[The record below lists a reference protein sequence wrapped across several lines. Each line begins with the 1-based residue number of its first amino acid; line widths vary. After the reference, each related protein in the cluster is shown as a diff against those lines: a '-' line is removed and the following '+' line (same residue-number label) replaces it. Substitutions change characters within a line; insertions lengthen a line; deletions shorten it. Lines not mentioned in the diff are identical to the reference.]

1 MDDILKYPTFNILK
15 NYIVN
20 DPICDWFEL
29 NNQTYEKDKITH
41 YVTFIKREASIY
53 KNKILRKIKELSQ
66 INVPLNPTFNQTKEL
81 IYNNS
86 QLILQGVLLNKNNIY
101 VSCDIII
108 TYGLFKKLF
117 PKISNIPLHLYCKT
131 DTDYLLI
138 DLCYNTFHF
147 KIDLKE
153 IQNESYIF
161 YRKCHIY
168 AFYEVFYE
176 LTDNK
181 AIPLLMGKEYYY
193 KNTLLPK
200 KEFIAKVTVDEKIK
214 RIYKN
219 SIKWITYLKK
229 NHNLL
234 HILPKPNSYELY
246 PNMNYTNTEWE
257 NEKMK
262 LATTIKEI
270 TLVWNISYEERCNC
284 LEKGIECWDDPLLL
298 KELKE
303 SKKKSIQERM
313 IHMNQQNDVL
323 IYPRKNISQS
333 LKNSLQKTNADIYF
347 DIESFL
353 SFDEKQNLFTNV
365 VKQEEPVIGI
375 IGFIHNETFYD
386 ITINDF
392 TKKDEERMIKQFSS
406 YLSKISARKIVNIYH
421 WGNAENNYFKYI
433 HKEYPTIYFPKYN
446 LINVLDHF
454 RMEPII
460 VQGVFKFGLKSIG
473 KALYNH
479 NLIKTTWDENDS
491 GLDVMIQ
498 FKELCK
504 TKNKNIPLKRCL
516 KIKEIINY
524 NQVDCRVLYEIV
536 ELLRE
541 KY

>member
-200 KEFIAKVTVDEKIK
+200 KEFIAKVTVDELSLI
-214 RIYKN
+214 
-219 SIKWITYLKK
+219 
-229 NHNLL
+229 
-234 HILPKPNSYELY
+234 HI
-246 PNMNYTNTEWE
+246 
-257 NEKMK
+257 
-262 LATTIKEI
+262 
-270 TLVWNISYEERCNC
+270 
-284 LEKGIECWDDPLLL
+284 
-298 KELKE
+298 
-303 SKKKSIQERM
+303 
-313 IHMNQQNDVL
+313 
-323 IYPRKNISQS
+323 
-333 LKNSLQKTNADIYF
+333 
-347 DIESFL
+347 
-353 SFDEKQNLFTNV
+353 
-365 VKQEEPVIGI
+365 
-375 IGFIHNETFYD
+375 
-386 ITINDF
+386 
-392 TKKDEERMIKQFSS
+392 
-406 YLSKISARKIVNIYH
+406 
-421 WGNAENNYFKYI
+421 
-433 HKEYPTIYFPKYN
+433 
-446 LINVLDHF
+446 
-454 RMEPII
+454 
-460 VQGVFKFGLKSIG
+460 
-473 KALYNH
+473 
-479 NLIKTTWDENDS
+479 
-491 GLDVMIQ
+491 
-498 FKELCK
+498 
-504 TKNKNIPLKRCL
+504 
-516 KIKEIINY
+516 
-524 NQVDCRVLYEIV
+524 
-536 ELLRE
+536 
-541 KY
+541 

>member
-1 MDDILKYPTFNILK
+1 M
-15 NYIVN
+15 
-20 DPICDWFEL
+20 
-29 NNQTYEKDKITH
+29 
-41 YVTFIKREASIY
+41 
-53 KNKILRKIKELSQ
+53 
-66 INVPLNPTFNQTKEL
+66 
-81 IYNNS
+81 
-86 QLILQGVLLNKNNIY
+86 
-101 VSCDIII
+101 
-108 TYGLFKKLF
+108 
-117 PKISNIPLHLYCKT
+117 HLYCKN

-138 DLCYNTFHF
+138 DICYNTFHF

-181 AIPLLMGKEYYY
+181 AISLLMGKEYYY

-200 KEFIAKVTVDEKIK
+200 KEFIAKVTIDAKIK

-313 IHMNQQNDVL
+313 IHMNQQKDVL

-333 LKNSLQKTNADIYF
+333 LKKSLQKTNTDIYF

-353 SFDEKQNLFTNV
+353 SFDEKQNLFTNI
-365 VKQEEPVIGI
+365 VKKEEPVIGI

-386 ITINDF
+386 ITINNF

-473 KALYNH
+473 KALYEH

-491 GLDVMIQ
+491 GLDVMVQ
-498 FKELCK
+498 FKELCQ
-504 TKNKNIPLKRCL
+504 TRNKNIPLKRCL

-524 NQVDCRVLYEIV
+524 NQIDCQVLYEIV